1 MLAMGILGL
10 LRFLEVSMAA
20 TLAELRKK
28 RHLSVS
34 AIKCFLSCPRK
45 YHLAY
50 VERARAD
57 YYPAALALGS
67 AWHAAIAGWLND
79 EVNDGSLD
87 AQLGADLRERLRR
100 DDIPILFDDA
110 DEDADGFIEHAVKM
124 FNSFCASIPR
134 PRTVLGTEI
143 VFETEIAHPATGEVL
158 PLPVVG
164 AIDAVVV
171 EEDGVGRLWEL
182 KTASKKWPSS
192 GGATE
197 FDPQVTLYRKAA
209 RELGYDGISLRVLV
223 TTKTKEP
230 QVQTLDVDR
239 TDGDEGELAELFFD
253 VYRAIEAG
261 VSFRQRGWACRTC
274 QYASS
279 CRP

>member
-1 MLAMGILGL
+1 MT
-10 LRFLEVSMAA
+10 A
-20 TLAELRKK
+20 TLSELRKK
-28 RHLSVS
+28 RHLSIS
-34 AIKCFLSCPRK
+34 AIKCFLSCSRK

-67 AWHAAIAGWLND
+67 AWHAAIAGWLNR
-79 EVNDGSLD
+79 D
-87 AQLGADLRERLRR
+87 ASDDALEEQLRDDLRERLRR
-100 DDIPILFDDA
+100 DDTPILFDDA
-110 DEDADGFIEHAVKM
+110 NEDADHFIEHAVKM
-124 FNSFCASIPR
+124 FKTFRESVPR

-143 VFETEIAHPATGEVL
+143 AFETEIAHPTTGEVL
-158 PLPVVG
+158 PIPVIG
-164 AIDAVVV
+164 AIDAVAV
-171 EEDGVGRLWEL
+171 EDDGVGRLWEL
-182 KTASKKWPSS
+182 KTAGKKWPSS

-209 RELGYDGISLRVLV
+209 RELGYDGVRLRVLV

-230 QVQTLDVDR
+230 MVQTLDIDR
-239 TDGDEGELAELFFD
+239 GDGDEAELAELFFD

>member
-1 MLAMGILGL
+1 MT
-10 LRFLEVSMAA
+10 V
-20 TLAELRKK
+20 TLSELRKR

-67 AWHAAIAGWLND
+67 AWHGAIASWL
-79 EVNDGSLD
+79 DGEAD
-87 AQLGADLRERLRR
+87 AGALEAELRADLQERLRR
-100 DDIPILFDDA
+100 DDLPVLFDDPE
-110 DEDADGFIEHAVKM
+110 EDAEHFTEGAVKM
-124 FNSFCASIPR
+124 FKAFRECVR
-134 PRTVLGTEI
+134 PPKKVLGTEI
-143 VFETEIAHPATGEVL
+143 PFETAIADPRTGEAL
-158 PLPVVG
+158 PVPVVG

-171 EEDGVGRLWEL
+171 EEDGLGRLWEL
-182 KTASKKWPSS
+182 KTAAKKWPSS

-209 RELGYDGISLRVLV
+209 RELGYQSIGLRILV
-223 TTKTKEP
+223 TTKAKDT
-230 QVQTLDVDR
+230 QVQILDVERSDA
-239 TDGDEGELAELFFD
+239 DEAELAELFFD

-261 VSFRQRGWACRTC
+261 VSFRQRGWACRSC